1 MQLIDKNGNVFGGGI
16 EITGPDGKPKT
27 TGGLT
32 VWGSITGTL
41 SSQTDLQTALNGK
54 QATLISATNIKTING
69 NSILG
74 SGDLTVGGS
83 GLTVGTTAITSGT
96 IGRVLFQGTGNVLQ
110 QSANLFW
117 DNTNNRLGIG
127 TSSPS
132 FSLDVNGG
140 LRTLGVSQLRGPSNS
155 ILGSNLQTTSAALI
169 FNNTFN
175 GALGIGSYSNSGAE
189 IQSAQNGG
197 VSVGGILILQR
208 QAGNTLIGTATD
220 AGFKLDVN
228 GTARVQGT
236 MTIPSTG
243 NFGITV
249 SRTGTSGIAQQI
261 YNSTGT
267 TYLGA
272 DSSGGGFLFTGGLP
286 YASFFGNGANRP
298 TQFGTNG
305 AIRMT
310 IFAGGNV
317 AIGTTT
323 DVASAILQASSTT
336 QGFLPP
342 RMTNAQMLAIATPAA
357 GLVVYDTTNNKHC
370 GYNGTAWQNFY

>member
-1 MQLIDKNGNVFGGGI
+1 
-16 EITGPDGKPKT
+16 
-27 TGGLT
+27 
-32 VWGSITGTL
+32 
-41 SSQTDLQTALNGK
+41 
-54 QATLISATNIKTING
+54 
-69 NSILG
+69 
-74 SGDLTVGGS
+74 
-83 GLTVGTTAITSGT
+83 
-96 IGRVLFQGTGNVLQ
+96 
-110 QSANLFW
+110 
-117 DNTNNRLGIG
+117 
-127 TSSPS
+127 
-132 FSLDVNGG
+132 
-140 LRTLGVSQLRGPSNS
+140 
-155 ILGSNLQTTSAALI
+155 
-169 FNNTFN
+169 
-175 GALGIGSYSNSGAE
+175 
-189 IQSAQNGG
+189 
-197 VSVGGILILQR
+197 
-208 QAGNTLIGTATD
+208 
-220 AGFKLDVN
+220 
-228 GTARVQGT
+228 

-261 YNSTGT
+261 FNSSAT

-342 RMTNAQMLAIATPAA
+342 RMTNAQMLAIAAPAA